1 MSTLSVSNIT
11 DGTDTVGTSYV
22 VNGSAKAWVNFN
34 QQSTMS
40 IFGSFNISSLTDAG
54 TGLTDIALSS
64 SMSNTGFA
72 LAITR
77 QDTVVNNDSTGFDGI
92 NNKTVS
98 NFRFVSIE
106 NAVVSDTNNGHGI
119 VHGDLA

>member
-1 MSTLSVSNIT
+1 MSTISVSNIT